1 MVRLPDREETLL
13 ANIKAVEPGYPF
25 YGTVEL
31 ASGRDFATVLAPG
44 AVIAEQALLDRL
56 GVVVGD
62 RLDVG
67 AATVTID
74 DVVLNEPDRP
84 VNFFALGP
92 RLFVAAA
99 DLPALD
105 LVKPGSRVTF
115 TTLLKV
121 ADEAQLDSLADQ
133 LRDVR
138 DLGQESVETYR
149 TAPSGVQRFFDNLLF
164 FLSLVAIFTLL
175 LAGIGIQSALTAF
188 LRERYTAI
196 AIVKT
201 LGATRRFVTLHF
213 YAVVA
218 ILGLIGAAIGL
229 VMGVLL
235 EMALP
240 VLLRGLLPPDVELT
254 LTLRALIEGMLLG
267 GFVVVA
273 FTFFPLYQLG
283 QLRPNFIFRKEAI
296 GIERR
301 GPYIVALLL
310 ILGAFVAMVLW
321 LLGDVRTSL
330 YFVGAVL
337 GLVGHFGAA
346 HRSRPARIAPVAPTV
361 TASAPGAARPLPA
374 AQPDAGH
381 HHHAVDQPGRAL
393 LHLPGRADPG
403 RQLRGLL
410 PRGRAQRLL
419 PGHSARSTGRVSRR
433 AGRGERILPR
443 GPLHDHRHQRRTAQ

>member
-1 MVRLPDREETLL
+1 M
-13 ANIKAVEPGYPF
+13 
-25 YGTVEL
+25 
-31 ASGRDFATVLAPG
+31 
-44 AVIAEQALLDRL
+44 
-56 GVVVGD
+56 
-62 RLDVG
+62 
-67 AATVTID
+67 
-74 DVVLNEPDRP
+74 
-84 VNFFALGP
+84 
-92 RLFVAAA
+92 
-99 DLPALD
+99 
-105 LVKPGSRVTF
+105 RV
-115 TTLLKV
+115 
-121 ADEAQLDSLADQ
+121 ADQ

-229 VMGVLL
+229 LMGVLL

-254 LTLRALIEGMLLG
+254 LTARSLVEGMLLG

-301 GPYIVALLL
+301 GPYIVTLLL
-310 ILGAFVAMVLW
+310 ILGAFAAMVLW

-337 GLVGHFGAA
+337 GLVGISALLTEVV
-346 HRSRPARIAPVAPTV
+346 SARIAPAAATFAAV
-361 TASAPGAARPLPA
+361 APGAARPLPS
-374 AQPDAGH
+374 AQPDACH

-393 LHLPGRADPG
+393 LHLPGGADPG

-410 PRGRAQRLL
+410 SRGRAQCLL
-419 PGHSARSTGRVSRR
+419 PGHSARSIGRVSLRV
-433 AGRGERILPR
+433 GRGERILSR
-443 GPLHDHRHQRRTAQ
+443 DPLHDHRNQRRAAQ